1 MRQRRAQ
8 AGDTIVEVLIAIG
21 VLSLVLVSAFVVMR
35 SNLSTIRRSQERNE
49 AQALVASQLEKVR
62 ALAAQSGSVGIFNAA
77 NPGTFCLNASM
88 QQIGAPSSVCTVAAD
103 GSPTS
108 QQPAYALSISRSTV
122 NGGFLFKA
130 QAVWDDVGG
139 HGKDNVTMVYK
150 VYKFSE

>member
-1 MRQRRAQ
+1 MNSARSEI
-8 AGDTIVEVLIAIG
+8 GDTIVEVVITIG

-49 AQALVASQLEKVR
+49 AQSLVASQLEKIRV
-62 ALAAQSGSVGIFNAA
+62 LAANSGSNGIFGAD
-77 NPGTFCLNASM
+77 PGAFCLDAAMALKSTTSP
-88 QQIGAPSSVCTVAAD
+88 ACKVAAD
-103 GSPTS
+103 GNPTS
-108 QQPAYALSISRSTV
+108 QQPAYALSISRSTI
-122 NGGFLFKA
+122 NGGYLFKA